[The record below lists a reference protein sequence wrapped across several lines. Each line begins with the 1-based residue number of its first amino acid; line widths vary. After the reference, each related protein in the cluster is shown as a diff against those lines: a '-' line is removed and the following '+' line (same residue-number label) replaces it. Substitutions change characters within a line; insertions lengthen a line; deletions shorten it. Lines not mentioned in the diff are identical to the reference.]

1 MKTNLCFTVDIPK
14 VKGRGKLPP
23 PPTAHPNKVKS
34 AKKKACRAK
43 ISERNLEDL

>member
-1 MKTNLCFTVDIPK
+1 MSSKPYFTIAVPK

-23 PPTAHPNKVKS
+23 PPAIHPDKIKN

-43 ISERNLEDL
+43 LNGKSLEDF

>member
-23 PPTAHPNKVKS
+23 PPAIHPNKVKS

-43 ISERNLEDL
+43 MNGKSLEDF